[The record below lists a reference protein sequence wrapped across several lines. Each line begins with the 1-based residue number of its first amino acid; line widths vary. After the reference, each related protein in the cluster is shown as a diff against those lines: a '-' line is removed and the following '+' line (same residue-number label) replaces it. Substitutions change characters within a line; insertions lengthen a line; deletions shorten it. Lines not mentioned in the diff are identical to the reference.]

1 MWSGSRLTKPT
12 EAQRARQ
19 EATAKSV
26 ASRKSEQEKNS
37 HDNNVELEK
46 GWVGLNKKSRNVNK
60 SKRNRKS
67 LDGNQLKQVFERTAA
82 SRNSN
87 SYARR
92 VKRSNDQE
100 NMIEQSEKANI
111 KTKSKGMS
119 GEKRNGTSPRK
130 SIETRNPSNDTL
142 GIYYIAGKSAAK
154 AARTGSWRKKAKKK
168 TKNIAEKFKMPS
180 RRLNFET

>member
-1 MWSGSRLTKPT
+1 M
-12 EAQRARQ
+12 
-19 EATAKSV
+19 
-26 ASRKSEQEKNS
+26 
-37 HDNNVELEK
+37 
-46 GWVGLNKKSRNVNK
+46 
-60 SKRNRKS
+60 
-67 LDGNQLKQVFERTAA
+67 DGNQLKQVFARTAA

-92 VKRSNDQE
+92 MKRSNDQE
-100 NMIEQSEKANI
+100 NVIEQSEKTNI
-111 KTKSKGMS
+111 KSKAKGMS
-119 GEKRNGTSPRK
+119 GEKRNGKSPRK
-130 SIETRNPSNDTL
+130 SVETRNPSNDTL